1 MMPPPFDVTRTAIT
15 PAPPTPAQAVYTL
28 EMGSETSQLVFR
40 RGDQTLWRKQYP
52 LGIDTLVRQCLPH
65 ALPRP
70 IELEHAIEISEE
82 VVIAATA
89 AHAAPQ
95 WSDGATLL
103 LTGLGATLLN
113 QGLHAVGCAT
123 QTMSTDAVESLFNRL
138 VSLSEGRPAS
148 QDALPSD
155 VRFCAALLLLRE
167 CMHHLHFQQVVF
179 AAG

>member
-1 MMPPPFDVTRTAIT
+1 VIGAAFCKHCGSGCKHCRSASFTGHAGRTRSI
-15 PAPPTPAQAVYTL
+15 
-28 EMGSETSQLVFR
+28 
-40 RGDQTLWRKQYP
+40 
-52 LGIDTLVRQCLPH
+52 
-65 ALPRP
+65 
-70 IELEHAIEISEE
+70 IEISEE

-103 LTGLGATLLN
+103 LTGLGATLLK
-113 QGLHAVGCAT
+113 QGLHAADSAT
-123 QTMSTDAVESLFNRL
+123 QTLSTDAVESLFNRL
-138 VSLSEGRPAS
+138 VSLSEGRPVS

-167 CMHHLHFQQVVF
+167 CMHHLHFHQVVF